1 MMMSEFTER
10 TGFEPTA
17 EEYAEIEEQYYS
29 FDGDKDAFCRHWKRT
44 VGVEGICKARAE
56 KIAQL
61 RATMLET
68 EKSLMAENEKL
79 EKRIARLEAE
89 LEKEQEWKPYED
101 KHNCSDEK
109 YDQLART
116 GTADEMTDDEAADM
130 IAKEFGFV
138 RESITIIRWAPVYEI
153 NRHNRLRQVG
163 HKVRWPRFA
172 AWDWNYIRFNVNANV
187 ARAYEMVD
195 GELRQFVD

>member
-29 FDGDKDAFCRHWKRT
+29 FDGDKDAFCQHWKDT

-68 EKSLMAENEKL
+68 EKSMMAENARL
-79 EKRIARLEAE
+79 EKKITRLEAE
-89 LEKEQEWKPYED
+89 LEKEQEWRPYED
-101 KHNCSDEK
+101 KDNCSDKK

-116 GTADEMTDDEAADM
+116 SSAE
-130 IAKEFGFV
+130 
-138 RESITIIRWAPVYEI
+138 
-153 NRHNRLRQVG
+153 
-163 HKVRWPRFA
+163 
-172 AWDWNYIRFNVNANV
+172 
-187 ARAYEMVD
+187 
-195 GELRQFVD
+195 